1 MEGLHWA
8 IIRREDAVKILE
20 ETERQVLATL
30 VCHSRWIN
38 LLCPHTFIIAQQAR

>member
-20 ETERQVLATL
+20 ETERQVLADL
-30 VCHSRWIN
+30 VCIE
-38 LLCPHTFIIAQQAR
+38 L

>member
-20 ETERQVLATL
+20 ETERQVLANL
-30 VCHSRWIN
+30 VCIELSSWLF
-38 LLCPHTFIIAQQAR
+38 LLIDVWFV